1 MWLHA
6 TVVSAW
12 RVFPQPLCL
21 LLHST
26 AGFLAAP
33 TRWWEVTH
41 IMLFKGS
48 VYLIGGATM
57 LEVGRSSGFLL
68 S

>member
-12 RVFPQPLCL
+12 RDVAQPLCL
-21 LLHST
+21 LLLRST

-33 TRWWEVTH
+33 LQRRESH
-41 IMLFKGS
+41 A
-48 VYLIGGATM
+48 YLVNPI
-57 LEVGRSSGFLL
+57 ELL
-68 S
+68 KVEEGQL